1 MADSAAIP
9 LIGRATELDRV
20 RAAIERASSAAGSTL
35 SEVELCRG
43 TYDPDRQRRCSPARR
58 VPGGLADIGFKRPE
72 IHELL
77 GDFPLKLIIARK
89 HGGRSLGAASR

>member
-1 MADSAAIP
+1 VADSAAIP

-58 VPGGLADIGFKRPE
+58 VPGV
-72 IHELL
+72 
-77 GDFPLKLIIARK
+77 
-89 HGGRSLGAASR
+89 ASRHRLQTARDSRVAR